1 LADIDQ
7 IIDFSQEPPEKRV
20 RLDPLR
26 LAPGGSGL
34 ARYLELWRDAR
45 NGDVMALLSRI
56 QARGLD
62 RRVTVLDYD
71 GSGYVFRFL
80 GAGIS
85 FADAATRQGLIGK
98 PPEAFGDLATVK
110 SSREGY
116 RIAIE
121 SDAPLC
127 EMVDRQRLN
136 AAGQALPRQAWRRLV
151 LPVPINGKVTRMII
165 ASEFI
170 QRLGKHERS

>member
-1 LADIDQ
+1 M
-7 IIDFSQEPPEKRV
+7 

-26 LAPGGSGL
+26 LGPGGSGL
-34 ARYLELWRDAR
+34 ARYLELWREAR
-45 NGDVMALLSRI
+45 TGDTMALLSRI

-80 GAGIS
+80 GNGIT
-85 FADAATRQGLIGK
+85 FADSAARQGLIGK
-98 PPEAFGDLATVK
+98 PPEAFGDLATV
-110 SSREGY
+110 STIREGY

-127 EMVDRQRLN
+127 ELVDRQRLN
-136 AAGQALPRQAWRRLV
+136 AAGQMLPRQAWRRLI
-151 LPVPINGKVTRMII
+151 LPVPINGKVTRMIV

-170 QRLGKHERS
+170 QRPGKHERS